1 MKQRI
6 IAFHLLND
14 KSGSPKVL
22 RQLLLDWANDDQFD
36 VHLFSSQSNIGF
48 LSNLDGVNFH
58 HAWYKFSSR
67 PWLRLIFYCTSQ
79 FLLMLRL
86 LFFLKKNDLVY
97 INTVLPFGAALIAKL
112 KSCRIIYH
120 VHEVSINPRILKW
133 FLLSIIKK
141 TADEIIYVSNDV
153 KNVHKISH
161 IPSHIVYNTLE
172 QTFLN
177 ALEKKETKA
186 SVNNILMVCS
196 LKKYKGV
203 FEFLHLAKALPKY
216 QFKLVLNATEQEI
229 KHFFIGYTLPK
240 NLLLFPSQ
248 NNLHPFYQWA
258 DLILNLSRPD
268 EWIETFGLTIIEG
281 MAYGLPAIVPPVG
294 GILEVIENGVTGFAV
309 DSRVSIQ
316 LIETVE
322 RIMEDKN
329 LYNHMSKAALK
340 RLDIFN
346 ETTMLSAVRKI
357 LQNGVKESFPF

>member
-14 KSGSPKVL
+14 KSGSQKVL

-36 VHLFSSQSNIGF
+36 VHLFSSQNTDGF
-48 LSNLDGVNFH
+48 LSNLENVKFH
-58 HAWYKFSSR
+58 HAWYQFSSQ
-67 PWLRLIFYCTSQ
+67 PFLRLIFYCTSQ

-86 LFFLKKNDLVY
+86 LLFLKKNDLVY

-133 FLLSIIKK
+133 FLLSIVKK

-153 KNVHKISH
+153 KNAHKISH
-161 IPSHIVYNTLE
+161 IPSHIVYNTME
-172 QTFLN
+172 KTFLN
-177 ALEKKETKA
+177 AIEKEETKA
-186 SVNNILMVCS
+186 KLNHILMVCS
-196 LKKYKGV
+196 LKKYKGI

-216 QFKLVLNATEQEI
+216 QFKLVLNANEQEI
-229 KHFFIGYTLPK
+229 KHFFTGYTLPK

-309 DSRVSIQ
+309 DSRDSIQ
-316 LIETVE
+316 LIVTVE

-329 LYNHMSKAALK
+329 LYDQISKAALK

-346 ETTMLSAVRKI
+346 ENTMLSAVRKI
-357 LQNGVKESFPF
+357 LQKETKVSFPF

>member
-22 RQLLLDWANDDQFD
+22 RQLLLDWAKQDQFD
-36 VHLFSSQSNIGF
+36 VHLFSSQNTDGF
-48 LSNLDGVNFH
+48 LSNLDGVKFH
-58 HAWYKFSSR
+58 HAWYHFSSQ
-67 PWLRLIFYCTSQ
+67 PWLRLIFYWSSQ

-97 INTVLPFGAALIAKL
+97 INTVLPFGAALIANL

-120 VHEVSINPRILKW
+120 VHEVTINPRILKW
-133 FLLSIIKK
+133 LLLSIVKK
-141 TADEIIYVSNDV
+141 SANEIIYVSNDV
-153 KNVHKISH
+153 KNAHNIPH

-172 QTFLN
+172 HTFLN
-177 ALEKKETKA
+177 AIERKETKA
-186 SVNNILMVCS
+186 KLNHILMVCS
-196 LKKYKGV
+196 LKKYKGI
-203 FEFLHLAKALPKY
+203 FEFLHLAKALRKY
-216 QFKLVLNATEQEI
+216 QFKLVLNANEAEI
-229 KHFFIGYTLPK
+229 KQFFIGYTLPK

-281 MAYGLPAIVPPVG
+281 MAYGLPSIVPPVG

-309 DSRVSIQ
+309 DSRDSIQ

-329 LYNHMSKAALK
+329 LYNQMSKAALK